1 MDCSTP
7 GFPVFHHL
15 PGLSQSHWVS
25 DAIRPYHPLLSPF
38 SPVVHYWDIIPSR
51 DTHDFCSTWT
61 NPMTLQSLY
70 VCKLGV
76 GLTYLCEEVGSSA
89 PEPCRLTWWSFPGD
103 ESREGK
109 REKAKNAFPRSQA
122 TMLSPPLARWLSSLL
137 SLLLPFF
144 LHLPSHLPLPSQY
157 QCPYAGLDFN
167 RPVWPWASFLSS
179 PPMHYVN
186 ALLLCPPDSHFPE
199 AHSISMWGAGGHIP
213 VPKDESTNHVG
224 TTLLLVVRSGMDSPD
239 HRDWRN
245 RRRSLQEVSGEGC
258 PSCWE
263 KTPRGVW
270 ERVVLPISL
279 STDVTRYGART
290 V

>member
-1 MDCSTP
+1 M
-7 GFPVFHHL
+7 L
-15 PGLSQSHWVS
+15 P
-25 DAIRPYHPLLSPF
+25 
-38 SPVVHYWDIIPSR
+38 
-51 DTHDFCSTWT
+51 
-61 NPMTLQSLY
+61 
-70 VCKLGV
+70 
-76 GLTYLCEEVGSSA
+76 
-89 PEPCRLTWWSFPGD
+89 
-103 ESREGK
+103 
-109 REKAKNAFPRSQA
+109 
-122 TMLSPPLARWLSSLL
+122 PPLAQWLSSLL

-144 LHLPSHLPLPSQY
+144 LHLPSHLPIPSRY
-157 QCPYAGLDFN
+157 QCPYAGLDFIN

-239 HRDWRN
+239 HWDWRN
-245 RRRSLQEVSGEGC
+245 RRSLQEVSGEGC

-270 ERVVLPISL
+270 ERVVLPTSL
-279 STDVTRYGART
+279 SLMSLDVEPGQGSQLVRRKMLRKMERIHVLNDGPGGEFINSGTTLTTEFAICKKIHFLCHLSHSEFICMVLAAKVTYCLCLSPHKMPFHELEAFPSLDMT
-290 V
+290 SSP